1 MAASVTAEVD
11 ERTVLSRSALA
22 AIATVFLLI
31 GMVASAYG
39 PLLGFLAH
47 RFAVTL
53 PIAGGVLSAH
63 FAGALI
69 GVLGSMRVMER
80 FPNRHMVVAALAFLG
95 LGCAVVTVAPTW
107 PVLLVAVF
115 VVGVGFGALD
125 IGLNQ
130 LVAHS
135 AGARRTAVLN
145 MLNGSF
151 GIGAVLGPI
160 LVTVLGEH
168 HFALLYAGV
177 AALAVGLIP
186 EAHRIPGRLPVLSR
200 TATAGRP
207 NGLVLM
213 FVLGFAL
220 YVGTEAGVGG
230 WATSHLEWVGLGS
243 ASAAALTSGFW
254 LALGLGRL
262 FVALLPSRIPDS
274 AIVTTASALGALA
287 LLAAVSGRA
296 APIAYVVAGFVI
308 APIFPT
314 GLVWLARLL
323 PGDARAT
330 SWLFPGAM
338 LGGALIPA
346 VVGVVIARTG
356 LGGAPVVLSAV
367 ALGTFVAFAL
377 ARLSSSRQPSH

>member
-1 MAASVTAEVD
+1 MTANAATEVD
-11 ERTVLSRSALA
+11 ERTVLSRTALA
-22 AIATVFLLI
+22 AIAVAFLLI
-31 GMVASAYG
+31 GVIGSAYG
-39 PLLGFLAH
+39 PMLGFLTH

-53 PIAGGVLSAH
+53 PIAGGALSAH
-63 FAGALI
+63 FAGALV

-80 FPNRHMVVAALAFLG
+80 FPNRHMLVGGLGALG
-95 LGCAVVTVAPTW
+95 LGCALVALAPTW
-107 PVLLVAVF
+107 PVLLAAVF

-135 AGARRTAVLN
+135 AGARRAAALN
-145 MLNGSF
+145 LLNGSF

-160 LVTVLGEH
+160 LVTVLGQH
-168 HFALLYAGV
+168 HFTLLYVG
-177 AALAVGLIP
+177 AAVLAIALIP
-186 EAHRIPGRLPVLSR
+186 EALRIPGRLPVVSR
-200 TATAGRP
+200 ATAGRP
-207 NGLVLM
+207 NALVLI
-213 FVLGFAL
+213 FVLAFAL

-230 WATSHLEWVGLGS
+230 WAPSHLESVGVS
-243 ASAAALTSGFW
+243 AASAAALTSGFW

-262 FVALLPSRIPDS
+262 LVAVLPSRIPEW

-296 APIAYVVAGFVI
+296 APIAYVVAGLAI

-314 GLVWLARLL
+314 GVVWLAKLL

-346 VVGVVIARTG
+346 AIGVVVARAS
-356 LGGAPVVLSAV
+356 LGGVPVVLTAV
-367 ALGTFVAFAL
+367 ALGSFLAFAS
-377 ARLSSSRQPSH
+377 ARLVSSRQTNR

>member
-1 MAASVTAEVD
+1 
-11 ERTVLSRSALA
+11 
-22 AIATVFLLI
+22 LI
-31 GMVASAYG
+31 GTVVSAYG
-39 PLLGFLAH
+39 PLLQYLAH
-47 RFAVTL
+47 RFGVSL
-53 PIAGGVLSAH
+53 PVAGEVLSAH

-80 FPNRHMVVAALAFLG
+80 FPNRHMLVTALGSLG
-95 LGCAVVTVAPTW
+95 LGCALVALAPTW
-107 PVLLVAVF
+107 PVLLAAVF

-160 LVTVLGEH
+160 LVTLLGEH
-168 HFALLYAGV
+168 HFTLLYAGGAV
-177 AALAVGLIP
+177 LALGLIP
-186 EAHRIPGRLPVLSR
+186 EGLRIPGRLPVAPR
-200 TATAGRP
+200 ATAGRP
-207 NGLVLM
+207 NALILI
-213 FVLGFAL
+213 FVLAFAL

-230 WATSHLEWVGLGS
+230 WATSHLESVGLGS

-262 FVALLPSRIPDS
+262 LVALLPSRVPEW

-296 APIAYVVAGFVI
+296 APIAYVVAGLVI

-314 GLVWLARLL
+314 GIVWLAKLL

-346 VVGVVIARTG
+346 AIGVVVARTG

-367 ALGTFVAFAL
+367 ALGAFLAFAF
-377 ARLSSSRQPSH
+377 ARLLSSRQPSR